1 MRNFIKF
8 GLIRVNGESM
18 APALPAGK
26 ILLVKFIS
34 AKQVKKAL
42 PQLKIN
48 QIVVI
53 TAPNYPDLWQ
63 IKRVKRINLEKNE
76 IWVEGDNPQ
85 STDSR
90 IWGYL
95 DSKNLVG
102 KVVWPNK

>member
-8 GLIRVNGESM
+8 GFIRVNGESM

-26 ILLVKFIS
+26 ILLAKFIS
-34 AKQVKKAL
+34 AKQVKKVL

-53 TAPNYPDLWQ
+53 TAPNYPDIWQ

-90 IWGYL
+90 TWGYL

>member
-26 ILLVKFIS
+26 ILLVTFIS
-34 AKQVKKAL
+34 PKQVKKAL

-53 TAPNYPDLWQ
+53 TAPNYPEIWQ

-76 IWVEGDNPQ
+76 MWVEGDNSQ

-90 IWGYL
+90 TWGYL

-102 KVVWPNK
+102 KVVWPDK